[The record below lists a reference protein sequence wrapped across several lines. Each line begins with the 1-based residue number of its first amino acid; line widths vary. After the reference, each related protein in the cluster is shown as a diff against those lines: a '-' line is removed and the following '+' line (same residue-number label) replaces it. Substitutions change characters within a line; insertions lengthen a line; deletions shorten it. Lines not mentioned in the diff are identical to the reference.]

1 MFQAPVGSAGSP
13 HVIVVGNEKGGSGKT
28 TIAMHIAVALMRAGR
43 QVATIDIDS
52 RQKSLTHYIENRRA
66 WARRTGAN
74 LELPDHFSVARA
86 EGVRVDENEAAEFA
100 AFETA
105 VEAVQHGHDFVII
118 DTPSYDSFLMRL
130 AHSMTDTL
138 VTPLN
143 DSFLDLDVLAT
154 VDPVTF
160 TVAEVSHYAE
170 MVREARRQRRLVD
183 GLSSDWVV
191 VRNRL
196 SVLGSRNKSLISD
209 GLTWLSGRLGFSFVD
224 GFSERLTY
232 REMFPRGLT
241 ALDAPNETAHGVA
254 AGRFCLT
261 AGREVETLVAALNL
275 PSDDRAQRRAAAR
288 AQWFASHDAPL
299 DTHEILVS

>member
-1 MFQAPVGSAGSP
+1 MMQAPVGSAGSP
-13 HVIVVGNEKGGSGKT
+13 HVIVIGNEKGGSGKT

-43 QVATIDIDS
+43 RVATIDIDS

-66 WARRTGAN
+66 WARRSGWN
-74 LELPDHFSVARA
+74 LELPAHFTVARA
-86 EGVRVDENEAAEFA
+86 EGVRVDENETAEFA

-105 VEAVQHGHDFVII
+105 VEAVQRGHDFVII

-160 TVAEVSHYAE
+160 AVTEVSHYAE

-183 GLSSDWVV
+183 GLSSNWVV

-196 SVLGSRNKSLISD
+196 SVLGSRNKSLIGE

-224 GFSERLTY
+224 GFAERLTY

-241 ALDAPNETAHGVA
+241 ALDVPTETAGCVN
-254 AGRFCLT
+254 AGRSCPT
-261 AGREVETLVAALNL
+261 AGQEVEILVNALKL
-275 PSDDRAQRRAAAR
+275 PTDDRARRRAAAR
-288 AQWFASHDAPL
+288 SQWFASHDVPL
-299 DTHEILVS
+299 DTHEILAS